1 MSELIDAK
9 LSMIEILESYMEFV
23 HLMDLALTSIGG
35 ATSEAGRKIMIEITQ
50 KAIISAKNRW
60 SPILQE
66 ITTSIPTD
74 GPLQEE

>member
-23 HLMDLALTSIGG
+23 QLMDLALTSIGG
-35 ATSEAGRKIMIEITQ
+35 ATSEAGRKIMIETTQ
-50 KAIISAKNRW
+50 KAIISAKNHW

-66 ITTSIPTD
+66 ITTSIPAE